1 MMAGHKAKRDV
12 PMSRIDR
19 RAFRDALGWFATGV
33 AIITTRAADG
43 TPVGLT
49 ANSFSSVSLDPPL
62 VLFSLNRRAGSLAV
76 FQSSGCFAVNVL
88 RHDQQALSF
97 RFAAASA
104 DRWDGVDV
112 DTWSTG
118 APILRDALA
127 SFECRIETSHAG
139 GDHVI
144 FIGEVVRMQAEPHGY
159 PLVFCRGGYRA
170 LAEAPEAPAHRPPPS
185 STGAELSLAGL
196 EPWFA
201 A

>member
-1 MMAGHKAKRDV
+1 MTACEARRHE
-12 PMSRIDR
+12 PMSRIGR

-33 AIITTRAADG
+33 AIITTRTADG
-43 TPVGLT
+43 VPVGLT

-76 FQSSGCFAVNVL
+76 FQTSGSFAVNVL
-88 RHDQQALSF
+88 RHDQQDLSL

-104 DRWDGVDV
+104 ERWQGVAV
-112 DTWSTG
+112 DIWSTG

-127 SFECRIETSHAG
+127 SFECRIAASHAG

-144 FIGEVVRMQAEPHGY
+144 FIGEVVRMQAEPHGQ

-185 STGAELSLAGL
+185 PIGAELSLAGL
-196 EPWFA
+196 EPWVA

>member
-1 MMAGHKAKRDV
+1 
-12 PMSRIDR
+12 MSRIDGR
-19 RAFRDALGWFATGV
+19 VFRDALGWFATGV
-33 AIITTRAADG
+33 AIVTTRAANG
-43 TPVGLT
+43 TRIGLT

-62 VLFSLNRRAGSLAV
+62 VLFSLNRRASSLAA
-76 FQSSGCFAVNVL
+76 FQASGCFAVNVL
-88 RHDQQALSF
+88 HHDQQALSF
-97 RFAAASA
+97 RFATPAD
-104 DRWDGVDV
+104 DRWRGVEV

-127 SFECRIETSHAG
+127 SFECRTEASHAG

-144 FIGEVVRMQAEPHGY
+144 FIGEVVRMQAEPHGR
-159 PLVFCRGGYRA
+159 PLVFCRVCYRA

-185 STGAELSLAGL
+185 PIGAELSLAGL

>member
-1 MMAGHKAKRDV
+1 
-12 PMSRIDR
+12 MSSIDQ

-33 AIITTRAADG
+33 AIITTRTADA

-62 VLFSLNRRAGSLAV
+62 VLFSLNRKASSLAI
-76 FQSSGCFAVNVL
+76 FQTSGCFAVNVL
-88 RHDQQALSF
+88 RHDQQMLSLSF
-97 RFAAASA
+97 ATASA
-104 DRWDGVDV
+104 DRWQGVGV
-112 DTWSTG
+112 EIWSTG

-127 SFECRIETSHAG
+127 SFECRSEVSHAG

-144 FIGEVVRMQAEPHGY
+144 FVGEVIRMRAEPHGR

-170 LAEAPEAPAHRPPPS
+170 LAEAPETRPHRSPPS
-185 STGAELSLAGL
+185 PIGAELSLAGL
-196 EPWFA
+196 EPWIA

>member
-104 DRWDGVDV
+104 DP
-112 DTWSTG
+112 TATTAISS
-118 APILRDALA
+118 AA
-127 SFECRIETSHAG
+127 SPSRTVRI
-139 GDHVI
+139 
-144 FIGEVVRMQAEPHGY
+144 M
-159 PLVFCRGGYRA
+159 L
-170 LAEAPEAPAHRPPPS
+170 PS
-185 STGAELSLAGL
+185 
-196 EPWFA
+196 
-201 A
+201 